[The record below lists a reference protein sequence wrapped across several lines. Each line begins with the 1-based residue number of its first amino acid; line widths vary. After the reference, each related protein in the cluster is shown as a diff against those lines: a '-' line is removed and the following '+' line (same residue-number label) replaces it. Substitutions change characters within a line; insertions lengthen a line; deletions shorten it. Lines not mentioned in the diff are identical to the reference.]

1 MSKIRNH
8 KLVKM
13 NVLNNH
19 SENNRPFTGNEC
31 YTKTR
36 SKYTRSE
43 KWIIFLTLLIVLLGF
58 LLRTWRILREG
69 MPIAFDGWYFQ
80 KTAKTIFFDEW
91 YDLSKI
97 TRDPPGIFFILVLFE
112 NLLGLPGEPIMWSI
126 FILPQIICSLQLV
139 IFFVLARR
147 LTHSRVNG
155 LLTMFFMSFLGL
167 IVYRNQNV
175 APETIVLGL
184 VPYIVYFLYRYFE
197 TNDYR
202 FLAAAIVISVGIT
215 LIHHLSTLFVL
226 IIWHVL
232 LPYDVIHRRI
242 KKIKI
247 SLKSVIINFIILTTI
262 DIFVY
267 LFWIYVLNNY
277 PIGFMDSAIESFIA
291 SLSISVSV
299 ILMII
304 GVLILNIITFTYLWF
319 NFDSKRIKI
328 TIISF
333 AIVGCILIFILAMFF
348 GGTTP
353 ETSIWTA
360 ILAGTPILI
369 LPPLGSLGLVS
380 LPNSNSLQTRII
392 KGWLFGLFGVISI
405 TAIIPMMSS
414 ILGRLALFVIP
425 VGVLLATIGIMKIVE
440 SINIRKFKAI
450 ALIGLAG
457 SMALTMTYAYPKPE
471 NNWGQQEIYYDA
483 EFKAVDFLSLYVYA
497 PNNTVFNS
505 SCPITIDAD
514 LRLSLIIEGYG
525 GLDATYGYNRTSW
538 LTKLLFLENES
549 LIAFVNSSRPTAINK
564 KIDYIFIS
572 IVMMEDG
579 YITDWANYGTVK
591 DNWIIKFPDISD
603 IIPLN
608 PYLHRIYNNG
618 ITYLLYQS

>member
-1 MSKIRNH
+1 MN
-8 KLVKM
+8 KLNKNSATIV
-13 NVLNNH
+13 
-19 SENNRPFTGNEC
+19 PFTGNNHYIKRRNG
-31 YTKTR
+31 YTK
-36 SKYTRSE
+36 SE
-43 KWIIFLTLLIVLLGF
+43 IWIISLTILITLLGF
-58 LLRTWRILREG
+58 LLRTIRMFREG
-69 MPIAFDGWYFQ
+69 MPIAFDGWLFQ
-80 KTAKTIFFDEW
+80 KKAKMVFFDGW
-91 YDLSKI
+91 FDLSEI
-97 TRDPPGIFFILVLFE
+97 TRSPPGIYLLLVITE
-112 NLLGLPGEPIMWSI
+112 HLLGLPGEPIMWSI
-126 FILPQIICSLQLV
+126 FILPQIIASLQLV

-155 LLTMFFMSFLGL
+155 LLTMFFMSILGL

-184 VPYIVYFLYRYFE
+184 VPYIVYFIYRYLE

-202 FLAAAIVISVGIT
+202 FITSAILIAAGIT
-215 LIHHLSTLFVL
+215 LTHHLSTLFVL

-232 LPYDVIHRRI
+232 LPYDILYRKI

-247 SLKSVIINFIILTTI
+247 SLKTIIINIVIITLI
-262 DIFVY
+262 DICIYF
-267 LFWIYVLNNY
+267 FWVRVLKNY
-277 PIGFMDSAIESFIA
+277 PIGFMNDTVSSFFDTLNA
-291 SLSISVSV
+291 TVAT
-299 ILMII
+299 ILMILGI
-304 GVLILNIITFTYLWF
+304 IILNTITFLYLWF
-319 NFDSKRIKI
+319 NIDNNKAKI
-328 TIISF
+328 
-333 AIVGCILIFILAMFF
+333 AIVSLASLGCVLIFILAVFF

-360 ILAGTPILI
+360 ILAGTPILV

-380 LPNSNSLQTRII
+380 LPNSNNLQTRTIRA
-392 KGWLFGLFGVISI
+392 WLFGLFGILSVV
-405 TAIIPMMSS
+405 AIIPSMSS
-414 ILGRLALFVIP
+414 ILGRLALYIIPIGVI
-425 VGVLLATIGIMKIVE
+425 LATIAISKIVV
-440 SINIRKFKAI
+440 SINTRKLKAL

-471 NNWGQQEIYYDA
+471 NNWGQQEIYWNA
-483 EFKAVDFLSLYVYA
+483 EFKTVDFITLYVYA

-549 LIAFVNSSRPTAINK
+549 LIAFVNSSKPTAINK

-591 DNWIIKFPDISD
+591 DNWIMKFPDISD